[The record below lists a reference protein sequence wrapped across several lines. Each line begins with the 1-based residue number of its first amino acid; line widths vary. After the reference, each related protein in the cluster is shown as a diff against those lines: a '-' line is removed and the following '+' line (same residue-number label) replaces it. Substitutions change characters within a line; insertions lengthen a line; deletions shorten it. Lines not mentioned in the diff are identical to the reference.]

1 LLRIFLL
8 QGGILGIGGGL
19 TGAAFGYIG
28 LSTWMRL
35 TSTADGSSLFTLEL
49 SAPLFGWTLALAT
62 ITGLV
67 AAVVPAVRASRLDP
81 VVAING

>member
-1 LLRIFLL
+1 
-8 QGGILGIGGGL
+8 
-19 TGAAFGYIG
+19 
-28 LSTWMRL
+28 MRL
-35 TSTADGSSLFTLEL
+35 TRTADGSSLFTLEL
-49 SAPLFGWTLALAT
+49 SAPLFGWTLTLAT